1 MFFNDLLSLLS
12 KQMSGINPS
21 IVMNRFI
28 ILSQIPSCPIGTC
41 WIHGDTTPNMAML
54 KVVSTTSQ
62 KACQNIKIY
71 TLWKTLLTYN
81 WYLTYWIHGTIP
93 DMMILGVLS
102 AKILSRGI
110 LTFCEKKKKKLWKC
124 MLPSQIPLSDT
135 TPDTMMLDEFIP
147 SWLVGTC
154 LIMCFSSQNLLLT
167 C

>member
-28 ILSQIPSCPIGTC
+28 VLSQIPSCPIGTC

-110 LTFCEKKKKKLWKC
+110 LTFCGKKKNYENVCCHLRSHLVTPHLTRWC
-124 MLPSQIPLSDT
+124 LMNLSHRD
-135 TPDTMMLDEFIP
+135 
-147 SWLVGTC
+147 
-154 LIMCFSSQNLLLT
+154 
-167 C
+167 